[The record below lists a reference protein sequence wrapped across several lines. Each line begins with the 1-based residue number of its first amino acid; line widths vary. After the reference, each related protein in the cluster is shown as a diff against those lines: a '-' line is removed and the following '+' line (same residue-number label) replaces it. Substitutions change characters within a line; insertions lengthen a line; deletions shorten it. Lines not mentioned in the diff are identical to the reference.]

1 MRRRI
6 STTTANKKTWKA
18 WPGGFD
24 LGISDLDPFP
34 DTKSCY
40 KIEVSLA

>member
-18 WPGGFD
+18 WLGGFD
-24 LGISDLDPFP
+24 LGISDIDPFQII
-34 DTKSCY
+34 KAAI
-40 KIEVSLA
+40 KFGLA